1 MIVKTHLLIAI
12 CILFLG
18 CEHPYAL
25 EKGERVWE
33 RIELETFEGV
43 NIGQS
48 FRVQL
53 KNDTNEKEYIRVN
66 YYQNLIKNISLE
78 IKEGILVV
86 QDKNPA
92 KWTRNLNDSI
102 IVVINAHRL
111 KKLFINGASQ
121 WTTADTLRSS
131 AIEIEVNSVKNQ
143 DLNIVTST
151 LTGKI
156 GNIGRLQLSGFAT
169 IFSWTIEG
177 GGQLDARFLRNH
189 DTYLWH
195 YTENNAWVHPER
207 QGFLYL
213 YNSGNAL
220 IPKEPSYKLTK
231 KELGKGR
238 VIINP

>member
-33 RIELETFEGV
+33 RIELEAFEGV

-238 VIINP
+238 VIIKP

>member
-33 RIELETFEGV
+33 RIELEAFEGV

-220 IPKEPSYKLTK
+220 IPKEPSYKPTK

-238 VIINP
+238 VIIKP

>member
-238 VIINP
+238 VIIKP